1 MVIMDC
7 CLTAI
12 TSGRV
17 ERPYTNLATKKNKIA
32 ISLLSL
38 VFGCF

>member
-12 TSGRV
+12 TSERV
-17 ERPYTNLATKKNKIA
+17 ERPYTNLATKKIK
-32 ISLLSL
+32 LL
-38 VFGCF
+38 